1 LRQLAIQLYTRRSVD
16 FVPSIRCTLS
26 TGQTFFEP
34 ATDCKQF
41 ACADATGDPPGCGVR
56 FFSALPQSLP
66 DGAESSPSRAPTLSP
81 PPSSLESF
89 QASSCR
95 LRSSRSPP
103 TAAPARLHAALADLG
118 LVPPRRWALTAIP
131 AAAVCVLSR
140 LPSAR
145 SSEAEYG
152 VWLSQPIP
160 PVSRPRLTRGKPGRY
175 GRVAKKNSPMQEESR
190 WDWNGRRHVL
200 SSAPDQSSVPGL
212 AALASVA
219 SARLA
224 VSPARRDRLNLWP
237 PQRPLQLD
245 HGSFGDIMR
254 LGLRLLSFV
263 ARR

>member
-1 LRQLAIQLYTRRSVD
+1 
-16 FVPSIRCTLS
+16 VPSIRCTLS

-152 VWLSQPIP
+152 VWLSQPTP

-175 GRVAKKNSPMQEESR
+175 GRVAKKTHLCRRSR
-190 WDWNGRRHVL
+190 GGIGTAGDMFFLQRRIK
-200 SSAPDQSSVPGL
+200 
-212 AALASVA
+212 
-219 SARLA
+219 ARCRGW
-224 VSPARRDRLNLWP
+224 RRWR
-237 PQRPLQLD
+237 R
-245 HGSFGDIMR
+245 SR
-254 LGLRLLSFV
+254 RRGLRYRPRDGI
-263 ARR
+263 A